1 MHMEFYLNSWG
12 QKTSHET
19 KNFLL
24 FWNWYFLF
32 STQCHFSVC
41 SPLLFSI
48 LTPSYILIHDLI
60 SHLFSSHVT
69 SHILPCFLLSLF
81 ERNFCILFLH
91 ISFVLSTTLPLCFCA
106 CSPIVLIT
114 VLVCDCIIVLA
125 AYSLC
130 YIPYCFINLPPPPHV
145 SSPCICLNC
154 VDRKFQCHVTSGLI
168 FYLSF
173 QLNMAIYLLL
183 FRQTQIFCKIVNDS
197 TLSFFML
204 KKNCINMI
212 FCITYI

>member
-1 MHMEFYLNSWG
+1 MPF
-12 QKTSHET
+12 
-19 KNFLL
+19 FCLL
-24 FWNWYFLF
+24 TL
-32 STQCHFSVC
+32 TV
-41 SPLLFSI
+41 I

-60 SHLFSSHVT
+60 SYLFSSHVT

-130 YIPYCFINLPPPPHV
+130 YIPYCFINLPPPRFLPLYLPELCRQEIPMSRDLRPDILPQFPAQHGH
-145 SSPCICLNC
+145 L
-154 VDRKFQCHVTSGLI
+154 LI
-168 FYLSF
+168 
-173 QLNMAIYLLL
+173 I
-183 FRQTQIFCKIVNDS
+183 I
-197 TLSFFML
+197 
-204 KKNCINMI
+204 
-212 FCITYI
+212 